1 MRTAS
6 SSTCS
11 ATWRRRAL
19 ADPERTG
26 ATLGRASAK
35 AWRYVAEMEEIA
47 ATQAAAGL
55 TPELFRAFATVYAEL
70 ADRAVAD
77 APEDVPDDIALET
90 VLDLLSARQVET
102 EAPR

>member
-1 MRTAS
+1 
-6 SSTCS
+6 
-11 ATWRRRAL
+11 
-19 ADPERTG
+19 
-26 ATLGRASAK
+26 
-35 AWRYVAEMEEIA
+35 MEEIA

-70 ADRAVAD
+70 AHRAVAS

-90 VLDLLSARQVET
+90 VLDLLSAGQVQT